1 MQMRTETI
9 KGTGFQTFAVPQVQV
24 NSLWNTGGYGVS
36 MQCLPC
42 ALKRKTGLDDMCPY
56 KTESLSVSNL
66 IAQNKKK
73 DLWLY
78 DTL

>member
-1 MQMRTETI
+1 MR
-9 KGTGFQTFAVPQVQV
+9 
-24 NSLWNTGGYGVS
+24 NSLWNTGGVKVK

-56 KTESLSVSNL
+56 KTEWLSVSNL

-73 DLWLY
+73 DL
-78 DTL
+78 